1 MENKHLDLRIIHMD
15 IMVNGELHVFS
26 DRKNLHDLVQ
36 ELNFINENIA
46 IAINNNI
53 IPKNK
58 YLSTWLNN
66 RDSVEIV
73 MAFYG
78 G

>member
-1 MENKHLDLRIIHMD
+1 MD
-15 IMVNGELHVFS
+15 IMVNGEPHVFN
-26 DRKNLHDLVQ
+26 DRKNLHELIQ
-36 ELNFINENIA
+36 ELNLNNENIA
-46 IAINNNI
+46 VAINNNI

-66 RDSVEIV
+66 KDSVEIV